1 MVLIIST
8 ENPSTPELADQIK
21 NFTAY
26 INKHKS
32 LFDLEKIDSTRS
44 VPLDVQNLHSDS
56 EFSSGW
62 ANFSNDLFEKPA
74 STLRLL
80 EYCLHEVKLYY

>member
-1 MVLIIST
+1 MILIIST
-8 ENPSTPELADQIK
+8 ENPATPELADQIK

-26 INKHKS
+26 IDKHKS

-44 VPLDVQNLHSDS
+44 VPLDVQNLQSDC
-56 EFSSGW
+56 EFSAGW
-62 ANFSNDLFEKPA
+62 PNFNNDLFEKPE

-80 EYCLHEVKLYY
+80 EYCLHEVMLYY